1 MNTWLM
7 WECNLNDYINKRC
20 EIWAMEM
27 MVKLPLRA
35 SHHKS
40 CIMFASKKGG
50 DIDIDGLKK
59 ETLNTVI
66 KFANI

>member
-1 MNTWLM
+1 
-7 WECNLNDYINKRC
+7 
-20 EIWAMEM
+20 MEM

>member
-1 MNTWLM
+1 MGHG
-7 WECNLNDYINKRC
+7 NDGQTSTMSITPQELHNVC
-20 EIWAMEM
+20 
-27 MVKLPLRA
+27 L
-35 SHHKS
+35 
-40 CIMFASKKGG
+40 KKWG